1 MKSPKII
8 WLQWEE
14 HDFYNDGEVIT
25 WCKDKINDSDVEYIR
40 KDIYDKRNE
49 EIIKD
54 VIILDRNFGY
64 EYLVPLAPE
73 GTFGPILDVV
83 PEKMEYPVLVYRI
96 NKQIDNHKWEYKY
109 QCVRMK

>member
-1 MKSPKII
+1 MKPHERI

-14 HDFYNDGEVIT
+14 HDFYDGGEVIT
-25 WCKDKINDSDVEYIR
+25 WCENKINDSDVEYIR

-64 EYLVPLAPE
+64 EYLVPLATE
-73 GTFGPILDVV
+73 DTFGPILDVV